1 MNGHPIFGRTIDGEK
16 TKVSIMSFKFLSLLL
31 DILLYVRTE
40 MQHDA
45 TSRIHS
51 NTNAML
57 GRFARLQATNT
68 TSFNQVH
75 PCPIPMFGVL
85 QSPANCDDMTGTEWK
100 VEPSLI
106 EITRIPK
113 GKRSHRKQKKS
124 QFHQFPVFPSA
135 LPGHLFPASCRAL
148 HVKDVHGD
156 LRWLLDR
163 QISQWDMVTYVT

>member
-1 MNGHPIFGRTIDGEK
+1 
-16 TKVSIMSFKFLSLLL
+16 MSFKFLSLLL

-51 NTNAML
+51 NTNAIL

-106 EITRIPK
+106 EITRIPT
-113 GKRSHRKQKKS
+113 GKRSHRKQKRVSFISFLQPYLDICS
-124 QFHQFPVFPSA
+124 QRAVA
-135 LPGHLFPASCRAL
+135 LCT
-148 HVKDVHGD
+148 
-156 LRWLLDR
+156 LR
-163 QISQWDMVTYVT
+163 TYTATFVGCLIAKLVNETW